1 MIAPPCTT
9 RLAPRI
15 HRFCLALVL
24 LAAAAAQAAEPLLL
38 TATRKTTGDLDSM
51 LARREVRALVAH
63 SRTEY
68 EVVKGRQQGI
78 VHDTLSDLERD
89 LNAQFAPAVG
99 SSGKKSKRR
108 LPIRVTIIAVPYDD
122 LYRRLE
128 EGFGDLVASPMLVT
142 SQAAGRVDFTAPF
155 YEEAKEVL
163 VTHAGDVL
171 GEGIEAISGRTIHL
185 RYSSGFHRTLLD
197 INERLSAAGKPP
209 ARLVAADEH
218 LSDDELM
225 EMVNAGLIPATV
237 TYRFRARLWSR
248 IFTRIATNEHNV
260 LSDHGAIAW
269 AVRKDSPDLR
279 AYLDTFIAKDNA
291 THQGR
296 RKHYFADTG
305 FARHALDGDGQT
317 RFQALVG
324 LFERYAQ
331 QYSFD
336 HLLLMAQGYQES
348 RLDHSARSPVGAIGI
363 MQVMPDTGRSLKVGD
378 IREIEPNIHAGTKYL
393 DILRRKYFDSP
404 EIDPIDRTYFSFAA
418 YNAGPG
424 NIHRMRM
431 LAKAQGL
438 DPDVW
443 FDNVEL
449 VTLQHIGREPVQYV
463 SNISKY
469 YLAYRLY
476 TDNVRAT
483 RPSPAATPPSPRPSA
498 GG

>member
-1 MIAPPCTT
+1 M
-9 RLAPRI
+9 L
-15 HRFCLALVL
+15 LV
-24 LAAAAAQAAEPLLL
+24 AAAAQAAEPLLL
-38 TATRKTTGDLDSM
+38 TVTRKATGDLDSM

-78 VHDTLSDLERD
+78 VYDILTDLERD
-89 LNAQFAPAVG
+89 LNAEFAPAVG
-99 SSGKKSKRR
+99 TGGKKARRR
-108 LPIRVTIIAVPYDD
+108 LPIRVTIIAVPYDQ

-128 EGFGDLVASPMLVT
+128 DGYGDLVASPMLVT
-142 SQAAGRVDFTAPF
+142 RQAAERVDFTTPF
-155 YEEAKEVL
+155 YDQAKEVL
-163 VTHAGDVL
+163 VTREGDVL
-171 GEGIEAISGRTIHL
+171 GEGIGAISGRTIHV
-185 RYSSGFHRTLLD
+185 RYSSGFYRTLLD
-197 INERLSAAGKPP
+197 INERLVAEGKLP

-248 IFTRIATNEHNV
+248 IFTNIATNEHNV
-260 LSDHGAIAW
+260 LLDHGEIAW
-269 AVRKDSPDLR
+269 AVRKDSPALR
-279 AYLDTFIAKDNA
+279 AYLDKFVAKDNA

-296 RKHYFADTG
+296 RKHYFADPG
-305 FARHALDGDGQT
+305 FARRALDMDGQT
-317 RFQALVG
+317 RFAELVG
-324 LFERYAQ
+324 LFERYATR
-331 QYSFD
+331 YGLD

-363 MQVMPDTGRSLKVGD
+363 MQVMPETGRSLKVGD
-378 IREIEPNIHAGTKYL
+378 IRRIEPNIHAGAKYL
-393 DILRRKYFDSP
+393 DILRSKYFNSP
-404 EIDPIDRTYFSFAA
+404 DIDPINRTYFSFAA

-424 NIHRMRM
+424 NIRRMRV
-431 LAKAQGL
+431 LTKKQGL
-438 DPDVW
+438 DPNVW

-476 TDNVRAT
+476 LDSARAKS
-483 RPSPAATPPSPRPSA
+483 PSPAATAPSPRPST